1 MWVDLL
7 VLRRTDKET
16 ESNIKACAI
25 LTKSDVGGGVKTVA
39 RIIHDHLFKMGKA
52 GTGNVCYSVPFAILY
67 GLES

>member
-1 MWVDLL
+1 MQHQS
-7 VLRRTDKET
+7 LRNRKG
-16 ESNIKACAI
+16 
-25 LTKSDVGGGVKTVA
+25 DVGGGVKTVA